1 MRRDEHISGHW
12 IWADFFVNRQGCWQ
26 VVARRN
32 PHGETVVQL
41 SESTKAAPCLGRLF
55 FCITLKVGA
64 DSPCRPHTT
73 ALRQK
78 NVRCLKMTK
87 AI

>member
-41 SESTKAAPCLGRLF
+41 SESTKPPLVWGGFSLH
-55 FCITLKVGA
+55 
-64 DSPCRPHTT
+64 HTVVV
-73 ALRQK
+73 AR
-78 NVRCLKMTK
+78 
-87 AI
+87 